1 MNCCG
6 QWSFVIAM
14 VAVNF
19 ALAITNAL
27 FKMTL
32 NEGMNGVIILIY
44 RHTIS
49 VICLTPI
56 AFFRERKSRPKLTPS
71 IMCHLFFNALIGLVL
86 TQYFFLLGLQYT
98 SPTFTC
104 AFLNIVPAITLV
116 LALPFGLEKVNI
128 GNKAGKAKV
137 VGTLVCI
144 SGAMVLTLYKGRT
157 LVGSSNSSDNNTTVV
172 AIKKKDRWGIGPI
185 FPMASAV
192 CFSSW
197 FLLQSRIGKVYPCK
211 YSSTAFMSL
220 FSAFQSTILGLI
232 TEREFTKWILKD
244 ELEVTTVIIA
254 GIVASGL
261 CYVGMS
267 WCVEHKG
274 PVFTSAFS
282 PLVQI
287 FVAMFDFSFLH
298 GKIYLGSVIGSILIV
313 IGLYILL
320 WGRNSEAQEMK
331 QPQEGEEKDCNVRS
345 QV

>member
-19 ALAITNAL
+19 AFAITNAL
-27 FKMTL
+27 FKMIL
-32 NEGMNGVIILIY
+32 NEGMNGLSC
-44 RHTIS
+44 RQ
-49 VICLTPI
+49 
-56 AFFRERKSRPKLTPS
+56 SRPKLTPS

-86 TQYFFLLGLQYT
+86 TQYFLLLGLKYT

-104 AFLNIVPAITLV
+104 AFLNMVPAITLV

-157 LVGSSNSSDNNTTVV
+157 LVGSSNSSDKNTTVV
-172 AIKKKDRWGIGPI
+172 ATKKKDRWGIGPI
-185 FPMASAV
+185 FPIASAV

-254 GIVASGL
+254 VSTL
-261 CYVGMS
+261 LT
-267 WCVEHKG
+267 E
-274 PVFTSAFS
+274 
-282 PLVQI
+282 
-287 FVAMFDFSFLH
+287 SF
-298 GKIYLGSVIGSILIV
+298 
-313 IGLYILL
+313 YILFDIP
-320 WGRNSEAQEMK
+320 GRQKLYNLIFKVQNRE
-331 QPQEGEEKDCNVRS
+331 
-345 QV
+345 

>member
-27 FKMTL
+27 FKMIL

-86 TQYFFLLGLQYT
+86 TQYFFLLGLQYA

-116 LALPFGLEKVNI
+116 LALPFGLEKVNM

-172 AIKKKDRWGIGPI
+172 ATKKKDRWGIGPI

-254 GIVASGL
+254 CHWINL
-261 CYVGMS
+261 NCNWFIY
-267 WCVEHKG
+267 
-274 PVFTSAFS
+274 T
-282 PLVQI
+282 
-287 FVAMFDFSFLH
+287 AM
-298 GKIYLGSVIGSILIV
+298 GKKL
-313 IGLYILL
+313 
-320 WGRNSEAQEMK
+320 
-331 QPQEGEEKDCNVRS
+331 
-345 QV
+345 

>member
-56 AFFRERKSRPKLTPS
+56 AFFRER
-71 IMCHLFFNALIGLVL
+71 
-86 TQYFFLLGLQYT
+86 
-98 SPTFTC
+98 
-104 AFLNIVPAITLV
+104 
-116 LALPFGLEKVNI
+116 LEKVNI

-172 AIKKKDRWGIGPI
+172 ATKKKDRWGIGPI

-254 GIVASGL
+254 
-261 CYVGMS
+261 
-267 WCVEHKG
+267 
-274 PVFTSAFS
+274 
-282 PLVQI
+282 
-287 FVAMFDFSFLH
+287 
-298 GKIYLGSVIGSILIV
+298 
-313 IGLYILL
+313 
-320 WGRNSEAQEMK
+320 
-331 QPQEGEEKDCNVRS
+331 
-345 QV
+345 